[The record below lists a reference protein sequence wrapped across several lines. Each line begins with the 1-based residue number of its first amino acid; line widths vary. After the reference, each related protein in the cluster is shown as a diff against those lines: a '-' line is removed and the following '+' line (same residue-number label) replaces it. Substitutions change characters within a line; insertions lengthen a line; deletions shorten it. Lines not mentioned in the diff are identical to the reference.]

1 MVADTS
7 KRNTYAVIIV
17 GTGAAGLAA
26 AVYAGRYLMKTLVIG
41 DEFGGQTAW
50 GGSIENY
57 PAIKQIDGFEMMQ
70 DMKEQAR
77 DLGAEIKDGRV
88 TGIEK
93 QGACF
98 RVTTE
103 KGEEYQCD
111 TVILATGAERR
122 RLNLPKE
129 AELTGKGVHYC
140 VTCDA
145 PLYGDKD
152 IAIVG
157 GGDASVKGANLAA
170 EYARKI
176 YLITRDE
183 QVTAEP
189 INYKE
194 MEEKGDQIEIITET
208 EVEELVGEDMF
219 EKAILTKPHNGSKEL
234 DVDGLFIEIGAI
246 PSTDLAEQLGAEIDE
261 TGHIAVSNMMRTTVP
276 GVYAAGD
283 NTFHYEEFKQDITAA
298 AMGSVAATS
307 AYEDFKSK
315 DELCYMHAK
324 PRAVGPHKEE

>member
-1 MVADTS
+1 MSDSSQT
-7 KRNTYAVIIV
+7 NTYGLIVI
-17 GTGAAGLAA
+17 GSGAAGLSA

-41 DEFGGQTAW
+41 DEFGGQTSW

-57 PAIKQIDGFEMMQ
+57 PGIKQIDGFDLMKE
-70 DMKEQAR
+70 MKEQAQN
-77 DLGAEIKDGRV
+77 LGAEVKDGRV
-88 TGIEK
+88 SEIERE
-93 QGACF
+93 GACF
-98 RVTTE
+98 TLTTE
-103 KGEEYQCD
+103 KGEIFHSD
-111 TVILATGAERR
+111 TIILATGAARR

-129 AELTGKGVHYC
+129 KELTGKGVHYC

-145 PLYGDKD
+145 PLYGGKN

-170 EYARKI
+170 EYANKI

-183 QVTAEP
+183 RVTAEP

-194 MEEKGDQIEIITET
+194 MQEKGNQIEIITET

-219 EKAILTKPHNGSKEL
+219 EKAILTKPYNGSKEL

-246 PSTDLAEQLGAEIDE
+246 PETDLAEQVGAELDE
-261 TGHIAVSNMMRTTVP
+261 TGHIQVTNMMRTSVP

-283 NTFHYEEFKQDITAA
+283 STFHFEEFKQDITAA
-298 AMGSVAATS
+298 AMGAVAATS
-307 AYEDFKSK
+307 AYEDYKGK
-315 DELCYMHAK
+315 DKLCYMHAK
-324 PRAVGPHKEE
+324 PRAAGFSEEA